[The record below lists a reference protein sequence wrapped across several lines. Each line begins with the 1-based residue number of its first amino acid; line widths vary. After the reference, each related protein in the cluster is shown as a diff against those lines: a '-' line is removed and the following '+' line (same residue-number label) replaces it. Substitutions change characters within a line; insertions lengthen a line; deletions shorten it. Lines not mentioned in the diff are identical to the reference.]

1 MERSVAQEW
10 VERWRDGAV
19 GERVEMEPS
28 ERNGERAGGRRSKRQ
43 REMENAI
50 VAWRETRD
58 RVETV
63 IFFPFF
69 FQLARSIF

>member
-1 MERSVAQEW
+1 
-10 VERWRDGAV
+10 
-19 GERVEMEPS
+19 MEPS

-69 FQLARSIF
+69 FN